1 MTDYKTLAEAAEA
14 AEAALKRLG
23 YGTEVIDV
31 VIDSGTRFTSYV
43 GDPSWD
49 TAENRARVRSEHAS
63 LRQLIADARRTL
75 TYPHRNDA
83 TRVSDALKILRS
95 EKP

>member
-1 MTDYKTLAEAAEA
+1 MTDYKTRSEAAET
-14 AEAALKRLG
+14 ALKRLG

-31 VIDSGTRFTSYV
+31 VTDNGTRFTSYV

-49 TAENRARVRSEHAS
+49 TAENRARVRSELAS
-63 LRQLIADARRTL
+63 LRQRVADARRTL
-75 TYPHRNDA
+75 TCPHRSDA
-83 TRVSDALKILRS
+83 TRVSDALKILRG